1 MTLEVISQEKRRRT
15 MSQQTIL
22 VIGDTDTVGAPV
34 ARQLS
39 EDGHPA
45 RLLVRDPARAADK
58 LCCGFE
64 YIQGSFEE
72 RETVKQALSGC
83 TGVHISLQAGSNPA
97 DIERVEH
104 HGTLSVIELAAN
116 APLAHL
122 TYVSGMFV
130 GAEVGAAVLDDHAKR
145 SVEQTLQQSGISF
158 TIFKPTYFMDTLPK
172 QLQGKRAMILGKQ
185 PHPLHL
191 VAASDFGRMAS
202 RAFQV
207 PEAAN
212 KIFYIQGPE
221 ALTMAEALQ
230 LYCSILEPETRVTTI
245 PLSLMSVVDTL
256 FLGKKMRRTLQIMQ
270 VLQRYGE
277 FGDPSEANRILGAP
291 TTTLRAWCEQ
301 QRALR
306 SRESHISA

>member
-1 MTLEVISQEKRRRT
+1 MD
-15 MSQQTIL
+15 QQTIL
-22 VIGDTDTVGAPV
+22 VIGATGTVGAPV
-34 ARQLS
+34 AQQLR
-39 EDGHPA
+39 EDGYHV
-45 RLLVRDPARAADK
+45 RLLVRDSARAAAQ
-58 LCCGFE
+58 LGSSFE
-64 YIQGSFEE
+64 YIQGSVED

-104 HGTLSVIELAAN
+104 LGTLRVIELAAQQ
-116 APLAHL
+116 PLAHL

-130 GAEVGAAVLDDHAKR
+130 GAEVGSAVLDDHAKR
-145 SVEQTLQQSGISF
+145 SVEQALQQSGIPS

-172 QLQGKRAMILGKQ
+172 QLQGKQAMILGKQ

-191 VAASDFGRMAS
+191 VAASDFGRMVS
-202 RAFQV
+202 RAFQE
-207 PEAAN
+207 PSAAN

-221 ALTMAEALQ
+221 ALTMAEALH
-230 LYCSILEPETRVTTI
+230 LYCRMLEPKTRVTTI
-245 PLSLMSVVDTL
+245 PLWVMSVVDTL

-270 VLQRYGE
+270 VLKRYGE
-277 FGDPSEANRILGAP
+277 FGDPSEANQILGAP

>member
-1 MTLEVISQEKRRRT
+1 MG
-15 MSQQTIL
+15 QQTIL
-22 VIGDTDTVGAPV
+22 VIGATGTIGAPV
-34 ARQLS
+34 ARQLR
-39 EDGHPA
+39 EDGHLV
-45 RLLVRDPARAADK
+45 RLLVRDLARAAAQFGS
-58 LCCGFE
+58 GFE
-64 YIQGSFEE
+64 YIQGSVEE

-104 HGTLSVIELAAN
+104 LGTLCVIELAAQQQ
-116 APLAHL
+116 LAHL

-130 GAEVGAAVLDDHAKR
+130 GAEVGSAVLDDHAKR
-145 SVEQTLQQSGISF
+145 SIEQALQQSSIPS

-172 QLQGKRAMILGKQ
+172 QVQGKRAILLGKQ

-191 VAASDFGRMAS
+191 VAASDFGRMVS

-221 ALTMAEALQ
+221 ALSMVEALH
-230 LYCSILEPETRVTTI
+230 LYCTMLEPEKQVTTI
-245 PLSLMSVVDTL
+245 PLWLMSLVDTL
-256 FLGKKMRRTLQIMQ
+256 FLGRKMRRTLQIMQ
-270 VLQRYGE
+270 VLQHAGE

-301 QRALR
+301 QRTLR
-306 SRESHISA
+306 S

>member
-1 MTLEVISQEKRRRT
+1 MD
-15 MSQQTIL
+15 QQTIL
-22 VIGDTDTVGAPV
+22 VIGATGTVGAPV
-34 ARQLS
+34 AQQLR
-39 EDGHPA
+39 EDGYHV
-45 RLLVRDPARAADK
+45 RLLVRDSKRAAAQ
-58 LCCGFE
+58 LGSSFE
-64 YIQGSFEE
+64 YIQGSVEE

-104 HGTLSVIELAAN
+104 LGTLRVIELAAHQ
-116 APLAHL
+116 PLAHL

-130 GAEVGAAVLDDHAKR
+130 GAEVGAAVLDDHAKS
-145 SVEQTLQQSGISF
+145 SVEQALQQSGMSF

-191 VAASDFGRMAS
+191 VAASDFGRMVS

-277 FGDPSEANRILGAP
+277 FGDPSEANRLLGAP

>member
-1 MTLEVISQEKRRRT
+1 MD
-15 MSQQTIL
+15 QQTIL
-22 VIGDTDTVGAPV
+22 VIGATGTVGAPV
-34 ARQLS
+34 ARQLR
-39 EDGHPA
+39 ENGYHV
-45 RLLVRDPARAADK
+45 RLLVRDSARAAAQ
-58 LCCGFE
+58 LGSSFE
-64 YIQGSFEE
+64 YIQGSVEE

-104 HGTLSVIELAAN
+104 LGTLRVIELAAQQ
-116 APLAHL
+116 PLAHL

-130 GAEVGAAVLDDHAKR
+130 GAEVGSAVLDDHAKR
-145 SVEQTLQQSGISF
+145 SVEQALQQSGIPS
-158 TIFKPTYFMDTLPK
+158 TIFKPTYFMDTLSK

-191 VAASDFGRMAS
+191 VAASDFGRMVS

-221 ALTMAEALQ
+221 ALTMAEALH
-230 LYCSILEPETRVTTI
+230 LYCRMLEPKTRVTTI
-245 PLSLMSVVDTL
+245 PLWVMSMVDTL

-270 VLQRYGE
+270 VLQRAGE
-277 FGDPSEANRILGAP
+277 FGDPSEANQILGAP

-301 QRALR
+301 QRTPR
-306 SRESHISA
+306 SRESNISV

>member
-1 MTLEVISQEKRRRT
+1 MG
-15 MSQQTIL
+15 QQTIL
-22 VIGDTDTVGAPV
+22 VIGATGTVGAPV
-34 ARQLS
+34 ARQLR
-39 EDGHPA
+39 EDGHDV
-45 RLLVRDPARAADK
+45 RLLVRDPKRAAAQFGS
-58 LCCGFE
+58 GFE
-64 YIQGSFEE
+64 YIQGSVEE

-104 HGTLSVIELAAN
+104 LGTLRVIELAAQQQ
-116 APLAHL
+116 LAHL

-130 GAEVGAAVLDDHAKR
+130 GAEVGSAVLDDHAKR
-145 SVEQTLQQSGISF
+145 SVEQALQQSGIPS

-191 VAASDFGRMAS
+191 VAASDFGRMVS

-212 KIFYIQGPE
+212 KVFYIQGPE
-221 ALTMAEALQ
+221 ALTVAEALH
-230 LYCSILEPETRVTTI
+230 LYCTMLEPEKQVTTI
-245 PLSLMSVVDTL
+245 PLWLMSVVDTL
-256 FLGKKMRRTLQIMQ
+256 FLGRKMRRTLQIMQ

-277 FGDPSEANRILGAP
+277 FGDPSEANHLLGAP

-301 QRALR
+301 QRTLR
-306 SRESHISA
+306 SRESNISA

>member
-1 MTLEVISQEKRRRT
+1 
-15 MSQQTIL
+15 MSQHTIL
-22 VIGDTDTVGAPV
+22 VIGATGTVGAPV
-34 ARQLS
+34 ARQLR
-39 EDGHPA
+39 EDGHHV
-45 RLLVRDPARAADK
+45 RLLVRDPARAAAQFGS
-58 LCCGFE
+58 GFE
-64 YIQGSFEE
+64 YIQGNVEE

-83 TGVHISLQAGSNPA
+83 SGVHISLQAGSNPA

-104 HGTLSVIELAAN
+104 LGTLRVIELAVQQQ
-116 APLAHL
+116 LAHL

-130 GAEVGAAVLDDHAKR
+130 GAEVGSAVLDDHAKR
-145 SVEQTLQQSGISF
+145 SVEQALQQSGIPS

-191 VAASDFGRMAS
+191 VAASDFGRMVS

-221 ALTMAEALQ
+221 ALTMGEALH
-230 LYCSILEPETRVTTI
+230 LYCSMLEPEKQVTTI
-245 PLSLMSVVDTL
+245 PLWVMSVVDTL

-270 VLQRYGE
+270 VLQHYGE
-277 FGDPSEANRILGAP
+277 FGNPSEANRILGAP

-301 QRALR
+301 QRTFR
-306 SRESHISA
+306 SRESHISI

>member
-1 MTLEVISQEKRRRT
+1 MD
-15 MSQQTIL
+15 QQTIL
-22 VIGDTDTVGAPV
+22 VIGATGTVGAPV
-34 ARQLS
+34 ARQLR
-39 EDGHPA
+39 EDGYHV
-45 RLLVRDPARAADK
+45 RLLVRDSARAAAQ
-58 LCCGFE
+58 LGSSFE
-64 YIQGSFEE
+64 YIQGSVEE
-72 RETVKQALSGC
+72 REIVKQALSGC

-104 HGTLSVIELAAN
+104 LGTLRVIELAAMQ
-116 APLAHL
+116 PLAHL

-130 GAEVGAAVLDDHAKR
+130 GAEVGSAVLDGHAKR
-145 SVEQTLQQSGISF
+145 SVEQALHQSGIPS

-191 VAASDFGRMAS
+191 VAASDFGRMVS
-202 RAFQV
+202 RAFQA

-221 ALTMAEALQ
+221 ALTMAEALH
-230 LYCSILEPETRVTTI
+230 LYCRMLEPKTRVTTI
-245 PLSLMSVVDTL
+245 PLWLMSVVDTL

-277 FGDPSEANRILGAP
+277 FGDPTDANRLLGAP
-291 TTTLRAWCEQ
+291 TTTLQAWCEQ
-301 QRALR
+301 QRTLR
-306 SRESHISA
+306 SRESHISV

>member
-1 MTLEVISQEKRRRT
+1 MG
-15 MSQQTIL
+15 QQTIL
-22 VIGDTDTVGAPV
+22 VIGATGTVGAPV
-34 ARQLS
+34 ARQLR
-39 EDGHPA
+39 EDGHHV
-45 RLLVRDPARAADK
+45 RLLVRDPTRAAAQFGS
-58 LCCGFE
+58 GFE
-64 YIQGSFEE
+64 YIQGSVEE

-104 HGTLSVIELAAN
+104 LGTLRVIELAAQQL
-116 APLAHL
+116 LAHL

-130 GAEVGAAVLDDHAKR
+130 GAEVGSAVLDDHAKR
-145 SVEQTLQQSGISF
+145 SVEQALQQSGIPS

-191 VAASDFGRMAS
+191 VAASDFGRMVS

-221 ALTMAEALQ
+221 ALTMAEALH
-230 LYCSILEPETRVTTI
+230 LYCRMLEPKMRVTTI
-245 PLSLMSVVDTL
+245 PLWLMSVVDTL
-256 FLGKKMRRTLQIMQ
+256 FLGRKMHRTLQIMQ
-270 VLQRYGE
+270 VLQRSGE
-277 FGDPSEANRILGAP
+277 FGDPSEANRLLGAP

-301 QRALR
+301 QRAIR
-306 SRESHISA
+306 SRESNISI